1 MKKIILLILI
11 SIASIIDAQSNEDV
25 RNLKKHYEAFEF
37 SIVINKA
44 NSLLLHNG
52 SMSDEDLTDIYMIKA
67 ASQFAVKEDGNS
79 RRSFIELLKI
89 NSDYKINDVI
99 YSPKLVNFFNEVKEE
114 FLGIIKRE
122 EKTKTAE
129 EFDKSDLP
137 THSPSFNKD
146 RNSAI
151 AKSLFI
157 PGWGHL
163 HLKNNAKG
171 WILTTA
177 STAVLGSMIY
187 FILDA
192 NKKENNYLAETN
204 ATLIQQK
211 YGDYNSSYK
220 IRNLLIASYAAI
232 WLYSQIDILFFSK
245 ELGSENISLNNSANY
260 YPQNRNNIVVS
271 FQIPF

>member
-1 MKKIILLILI
+1 LIN
-11 SIASIIDAQSNEDV
+11 QCFQHT
-25 RNLKKHYEAFEF
+25 RWH
-37 SIVINKA
+37 
-44 NSLLLHNG
+44 
-52 SMSDEDLTDIYMIKA
+52 
-67 ASQFAVKEDGNS
+67 
-79 RRSFIELLKI
+79 
-89 NSDYKINDVI
+89 
-99 YSPKLVNFFNEVKEE
+99 
-114 FLGIIKRE
+114 
-122 EKTKTAE
+122 
-129 EFDKSDLP
+129 
-137 THSPSFNKD
+137 FNKEI
-146 RNSAI
+146 NSAI
-151 AKSLFI
+151 AKSLI
-157 PGWGHL
+157 VPGWGHL
-163 HLKNNAKG
+163 HLKNNTKG

-177 STAVLGSMIY
+177 STAILGSMIY

-260 YPQNRNNIVVS
+260 YPRNRNNIVVS